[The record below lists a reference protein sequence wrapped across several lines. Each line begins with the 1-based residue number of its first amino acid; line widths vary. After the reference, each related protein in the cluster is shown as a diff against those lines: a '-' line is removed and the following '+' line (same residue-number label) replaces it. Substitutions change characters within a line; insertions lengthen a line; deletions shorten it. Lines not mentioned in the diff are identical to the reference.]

1 MKIISKKETLKST
14 IPLMSLFVGL
24 NALIIA
30 LSTYFNII
38 SFLLLVF
45 LPLISTIYS
54 LNTKKKYFLIYLLCS
69 IFLSSLITFND
80 LSLVFLNLIPSLIQ
94 GLVFSIIIEKNKD
107 GTIAYMCSIFIMY
120 VFYIIFIPILNLI
133 YDINILKTIID
144 LLGFTSYQNEL
155 NLIIYGLL
163 FLSCSLEI
171 FIVCIITKGEIK
183 KFGYELSFFKNLS
196 IFILIGTLISSSA
209 TIIFYFLKLYQISYT
224 FLAISFI
231 YSLILTIQLIKNK
244 PLIFLPL
251 TILFLIIDWV
261 LYILFSKNNNYFI
274 NINYFSIFGII
285 RSGVGIA
292 WYFYLMKKGGVIK

>member
-1 MKIISKKETLKST
+1 
-14 IPLMSLFVGL
+14 MSLFVGL

-38 SFLLLVF
+38 SFLLLIF

-209 TIIFYFLKLYQISYT
+209 TIIFYFLKLYQNSYT

-285 RSGVGIA
+285 ISVVGIA
-292 WYFYLMKKGGVIK
+292 WYFYLMKKGG

>member
-285 RSGVGIA
+285 ISVVGIA
-292 WYFYLMKKGGVIK
+292 WYFYLMKKGVIK

>member
-1 MKIISKKETLKST
+1 
-14 IPLMSLFVGL
+14 MSLFVGL

-209 TIIFYFLKLYQISYT
+209 TIIFYFLKLYQNSYT

-285 RSGVGIA
+285 ISVVGIA

>member
-1 MKIISKKETLKST
+1 
-14 IPLMSLFVGL
+14 MSLFVGL
-24 NALIIA
+24 NALIIS

-209 TIIFYFLKLYQISYT
+209 TIIFYFLKLYQNSYT

-285 RSGVGIA
+285 ISVVGIA
-292 WYFYLMKKGGVIK
+292 WYFYLMKKGG

>member
-1 MKIISKKETLKST
+1 
-14 IPLMSLFVGL
+14 MSLFVGL

-144 LLGFTSYQNEL
+144 LLGFTAYQNEL

-251 TILFLIIDWV
+251 TILFLIIDWF

-285 RSGVGIA
+285 ISVVGIA

>member
-1 MKIISKKETLKST
+1 
-14 IPLMSLFVGL
+14 MSLFVGL
-24 NALIIA
+24 NALIIS

-209 TIIFYFLKLYQISYT
+209 TIIFYFLKLYQNSYT

-261 LYILFSKNNNYFI
+261 LYILVSKNNNYFI

-285 RSGVGIA
+285 ISVVGIA
-292 WYFYLMKKGGVIK
+292 WYFYLMKKGVIK

>member
-1 MKIISKKETLKST
+1 
-14 IPLMSLFVGL
+14 MSLFVGL

-38 SFLLLVF
+38 SFLLLIF

-285 RSGVGIA
+285 ISVVGIA
-292 WYFYLMKKGGVIK
+292 WYFYLMKKGVIK

>member
-1 MKIISKKETLKST
+1 
-14 IPLMSLFVGL
+14 MSLFVGL

-209 TIIFYFLKLYQISYT
+209 TIIFYLLKLYQISYT

-251 TILFLIIDWV
+251 TILFLIIDWF

-285 RSGVGIA
+285 ISVVGIA
-292 WYFYLMKKGGVIK
+292 WYFYLMKKGVIK

>member
-1 MKIISKKETLKST
+1 
-14 IPLMSLFVGL
+14 MSLFVGL

-209 TIIFYFLKLYQISYT
+209 TIIFYFLKLYQNSYT

-285 RSGVGIA
+285 ISVVGIA
-292 WYFYLMKKGGVIK
+292 WYFYLMKKGVIK